1 MKLKTCISVL
11 STLSIIPA
19 ACLAADVTGDR
30 GNIGLLH
37 ELEGDYSTISG
48 GVVNTIDGYW
58 STIAGG
64 AYNSLYGNFNIIG
77 GGTWNFITANVCTIG
92 GGDINW
98 ITNGH
103 YVTIAGGK
111 LNIANGYGGTI
122 GGGEHNLIHALPESG
137 SNPPYRGGTHATI
150 GGGAYNLISSNCA
163 TISGGNQNNAAAEF
177 ASVGGGQ
184 GNVVT
189 ASYGAVPGGLK
200 GAASHYGQMAFASG
214 QFANVGDA
222 QSSLFV
228 LRQTSNSTNKVELF
242 LDGAG
247 QRMTLPVGATWGFE
261 MMVVARS
268 SGGNSSAW
276 TIKGVLEN
284 VGGTTA
290 KIGTVT
296 KTALG
301 EDATAWALD
310 ITADNTYDCLS
321 VKATGD
327 TSTIR
332 WVASVRTTEVIY

>member
-1 MKLKTCISVL
+1 MKLKTCVSVL

-30 GNIGLLH
+30 NNIGLLH
-37 ELEGDYSTISG
+37 SLGGTYSTISG
-48 GVVNTIDGYW
+48 GVVNTTDGD
-58 STIAGG
+58 
-64 AYNSLYGNFNIIG
+64 
-77 GGTWNFITANVCTIG
+77 WNTIG
-92 GGDINW
+92 GGSYNLIQGN
-98 ITNGH
+98 
-103 YVTIAGGK
+103 
-111 LNIANGYGGTI
+111 LSTI
-122 GGGEHNLIHALPESG
+122 GGGNFNWMEAYVSF
-137 SNPPYRGGTHATI
+137 I
-150 GGGAYNLISSNCA
+150 GGGNANQMNGGNCL
-163 TISGGNQNNAAAEF
+163 TISGGSINTAAGYGGAI
-177 ASVGGGQ
+177 GGGEFNSVSTNFAAI
-184 GNVVT
+184 GGGDWNTVT
-189 ASYGAVPGGLK
+189 APYGTIPGGSR
-200 GAASHYGQMAFASG
+200 AVASHYGQMAFASG

-228 LRQTSNSTNKVELF
+228 LRQISNSTNKVELF
-242 LDGAG
+242 LDGTG

-290 KIGTVT
+290 KIGTFT

-301 EDATAWALD
+301 EDASAWALD

-332 WVASVRTTEVIY
+332 WVASVRTTEVVY